1 MTVIYAVRVQFTDE
15 AVRDSYLEWVT
26 DGHAAAVVAA
36 GARSAEVLSLADGG
50 LEMRYTFTDRA
61 ALAAYESGPA
71 VALRAEAAE
80 LFPAGSLTAT
90 RSTGEIVARFG

>member
-15 AVRDSYLEWVT
+15 AVRDNYLRWIT

-36 GARSAEVLSLADGG
+36 GARTAEVLSLADGA
-50 LEMRYTFTDRA
+50 LEMRYAFTDRA

-71 VALRAEAAE
+71 IALRAEVAD
-80 LFPAGSLTAT
+80 LFPPDAFTVT
-90 RSTGEIVARFG
+90 RSTGEIVARFD